1 MTTPAIPAI
10 DSRGYLLGRAAVV
23 EERVR
28 TLVAHRRSVDPSPDD
43 QFRGLYISDAT
54 VDALLGERQ
63 EPPLFDSERRNLLE
77 RSADCAEGG
86 GTVLR
91 LRALERTAG
100 LTADDIDLL
109 VIALLPDLDSRFERF
124 YGYLNDDVTRRR
136 ATVGLALELADL
148 SPLAASTRAR
158 LSPGAPLVDLALVVI
173 EEPDRPFLTR
183 GLRVPDRVT
192 AHLLGDDAPDSAL
205 TGLLTE
211 PHRNVTDQ
219 STALAKAIL
228 AGQRFC
234 YLRET
239 GGCSGAAIAADGLYK
254 ADRPVLL
261 CDARR
266 LVAAG
271 DPALAVAVLGR
282 EAVLLD
288 AGLVIS
294 PVEPLSE
301 HSARVMPLLARLPVP
316 VVLIGASAW
325 DPAWSDDVPLVV
337 ETARLTT
344 SERTDLWKRQLGSL
358 ADTVDVDDLASQ
370 FAFGPKEVAAAIDSA
385 HASAR
390 LDGGTPTSAG
400 LRRGARLQ
408 NAAGL
413 ERLSRRVAPG
423 VFWEDLVLPD
433 GTLDQLRELTV
444 RARHRERVLRDWR
457 MRRGGGR
464 GSGVTALFAGDS
476 GTGKTMAA
484 EVIAGDLGLD
494 LYAVDL
500 ATVVDK
506 YIGETE
512 KNLERIFT
520 EASNVSAVLLFD
532 EADAIFGKRSEVRDA
547 HDRYANIES
556 AYLLQRMESFD
567 GVAILAT
574 NLRANLDDA
583 FTRRLDMVVDF
594 PMPDEEARL
603 ALWRRCL
610 DGPVPASPDLELD
623 IFADAFPLAGGNIRS
638 AAITA
643 AYMAAGSGCEVDV
656 EHLTAAI
663 HREYRKQGRLLPTNG
678 TSQR

>member
-1 MTTPAIPAI
+1 MTGSAAVAM
-10 DSRGYLLGRAAVV
+10 DSRAYLLGWATVV

-28 TLVAHRRSVDPSPDD
+28 TLVAHRRSVDPTPDD

-63 EPPLFDSERRNLLE
+63 RPPRFDSARRDLLE
-77 RSADCAEGG
+77 SNADSAEAAGA
-86 GTVLR
+86 VLR
-91 LRALERTAG
+91 LRALARTAG
-100 LTADDIDLL
+100 LTADDVELL

-148 SPLAASTRAR
+148 SPLDAAARAR
-158 LSPGAPLVDLALVVI
+158 LSPGAPLVDLALVLI
-173 EEPDRPFLTR
+173 EEQERPFLTR
-183 GLRVPDRVT
+183 GLRVPDRVS
-192 AHLLGDDAPDSAL
+192 AHLLGDDEPDSAL

-219 STALAKAIL
+219 STALAKALL
-228 AGQRFC
+228 AGQRFY

-271 DPALAVAVLGR
+271 DPAIAVAVLGR
-282 EAVLLD
+282 EAVLGG

-301 HSARVMPLLARLPVP
+301 HAARVMPLLARLPVP
-316 VVLIGASAW
+316 VVLVGTSAW

-344 SERTDLWKRQLGSL
+344 SERTELWKRQLGAL

-385 HASAR
+385 HAAAR
-390 LDGGTPTSAG
+390 LDGGTPTNAE

-423 VFWEDLVLPD
+423 VSWDDLVLPD
-433 GTLDQLRELTV
+433 NTLEQLQELTV
-444 RARHRERVLRDWR
+444 RARYRERVLRDWR
-457 MRRGGGR
+457 MRPGGGR

-594 PMPDEEARL
+594 PMPDEQARL
-603 ALWRRCL
+603 ALWKRCL
-610 DGPVPASPDLELD
+610 EGPVPAGTDLRLNV
-623 IFADAFPLAGGNIRS
+623 FADAFPLAGGNIRS

-643 AYMAAGSGCEVDV
+643 AYMAAGSGRDIDV

-663 HREYRKQGRLLPTNG
+663 HREYRKQGRLLPTTG
-678 TSQR
+678 S

>member
-1 MTTPAIPAI
+1 MTSPATPAL
-10 DSRGYLLGRAAVV
+10 DSRGYLLGRAAVI

-28 TLVAHRRSVDPSPDD
+28 TLVAHRRSVDPAPDD

-54 VDALLGERQ
+54 VDALLGGPQ
-63 EPPLFDSERRNLLE
+63 EPPLFDSARRNMLE
-77 RSADCAEGG
+77 NNADAAESGG
-86 GTVLR
+86 IVLR
-91 LRALERTAG
+91 LRALARTAG
-100 LTADDIDLL
+100 LTADDVDLL

-136 ATVGLALELADL
+136 ATVALALDLGDL
-148 SPLAASTRAR
+148 SPLDATARAR
-158 LSPGAPLVDLALVVI
+158 LSPGAPLVDLALVLI
-173 EEPDRPFLTR
+173 EETDRPFLTR

-192 AHLLGDDAPDSAL
+192 AHLLGDDKPDPAL

-211 PHRNVTDQ
+211 PHRNVTEQ
-219 STALAKAIL
+219 STALAKAL
-228 AGQRFC
+228 VAGQRFC
-234 YLRET
+234 YLREN
-239 GGCSGAAIAADGLYK
+239 GGCSGAAIAVDGLDK
-254 ADRPVLL
+254 AARPVVM

-266 LVAAG
+266 LVAVG
-271 DPALAVAVLGR
+271 EPASAVAVLGR
-282 EAVLLD
+282 EAVLRD

-294 PVEPLSE
+294 PVEPLAE
-301 HSARVMPLLARLPVP
+301 HAARVMPLLARLPVP
-316 VVLIGASAW
+316 VVLVGTQAW
-325 DPAWSDDVPLVV
+325 DPAWSDEVPLVV

-385 HASAR
+385 HASAL
-390 LDGGTPTSAG
+390 LDGGRPTSAE

-413 ERLSRRVAPG
+413 ERLSRRVVPG
-423 VFWEDLVLPD
+423 VSWSDLVLPD

-444 RARHRERVLRDWR
+444 RARHREKVLRDWQ
-457 MRRGGGR
+457 MRPGGGR

-594 PMPDEEARL
+594 PMPDEQARL
-603 ALWRRCL
+603 ALWQRCL
-610 DGPVPASPDLELD
+610 DGPVPASTELQLD
-623 IFADAFPLAGGNIRS
+623 AFADAFPLAGGNIRS

-643 AYMAAGSGCEVDV
+643 AYMAAGSGRAIDV

-663 HREYRKQGRLLPTNG
+663 HREYRKQGRLLPTSG
-678 TSQR
+678 S